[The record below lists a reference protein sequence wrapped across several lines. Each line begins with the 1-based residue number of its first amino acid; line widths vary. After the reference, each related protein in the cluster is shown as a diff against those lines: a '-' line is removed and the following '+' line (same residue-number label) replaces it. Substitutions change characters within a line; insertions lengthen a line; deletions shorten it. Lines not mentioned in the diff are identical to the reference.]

1 MKNDSFNFTTLHF
14 ELTIA
19 KMGVCLC
26 KDKIDECSADNL
38 PDAYGSRIHSTGT
51 DVDCS
56 LSETVDRLV
65 KETLEVISTIV
76 DKYVLYKYQIFINNL

>member
-1 MKNDSFNFTTLHF
+1 
-14 ELTIA
+14 
-19 KMGVCLC
+19 MGVCLC
-26 KDKIDECSADNL
+26 KDKVDECSADNL
-38 PDAYGSRIHSTGT
+38 PDVYGSRVNSTGT

-76 DKYVLYKYQIFINNL
+76 DKYVLLRKICFLLLIFV